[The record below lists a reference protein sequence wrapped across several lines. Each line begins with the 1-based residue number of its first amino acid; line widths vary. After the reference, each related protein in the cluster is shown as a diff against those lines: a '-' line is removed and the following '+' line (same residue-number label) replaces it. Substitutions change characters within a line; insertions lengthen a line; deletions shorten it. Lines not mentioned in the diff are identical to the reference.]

1 MKKNSLAKF
10 IQLSTLGYTSLLTLF
25 SLAPSGESIE
35 IEWDYYLVP
44 SLQNFLHVPAYTFFF
59 LLMVLTLVVMRSPD
73 IHLTDLRQRLETIS
87 MRTKISIGLFC
98 AFYGMILEL
107 LQQIVPGRSAS
118 ILDVMANSGGVL
130 FGYLLLAWWQR
141 MV

>member
-1 MKKNSLAKF
+1 MPQNSLAKF
-10 IQLSTLGYTSLLTLF
+10 IQLSTLVYTCLLTLF

-35 IEWDYYLVP
+35 IKWDYYLVP
-44 SLQNFLHVPAYTFFF
+44 SLQNFLHVPAYTLFF
-59 LLMVLTLVVMRSPD
+59 LLMVLTLVVRRSPD
-73 IHLTDLRQRLETIS
+73 IHLTDLRKRIETAG

-98 AFYGMILEL
+98 AFYGIILEL
-107 LQQIVPGRSAS
+107 LQQFVPGRSAS

-130 FGYLLLAWWQR
+130 LGYLLLAWWQR